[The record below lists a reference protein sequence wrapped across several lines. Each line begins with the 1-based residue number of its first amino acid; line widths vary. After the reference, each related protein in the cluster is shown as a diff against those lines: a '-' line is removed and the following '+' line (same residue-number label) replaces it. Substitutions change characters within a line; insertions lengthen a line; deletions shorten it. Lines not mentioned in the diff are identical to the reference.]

1 MNHHG
6 VDASEGHVHHH
17 GSHGSAEPAPPTSVH
32 EGHHSHDMSH
42 PGSHGELTK
51 HGHHEGGGHDMS
63 MAMFFHTGDAET
75 ILFKFWRT
83 ESAMA
88 LTLSCLLIFV
98 FAVLYEALKF
108 FREWLFAWD
117 RKRLAGGRDQYNP
130 PRRYREANYNY
141 NQPTYPPRINPQS
154 GTQIY
159 AYRPRAPSM
168 PPLQQPLQPPG
179 PGSPQPHSSLILIP
193 HTHQHIQENTPPAG
207 RTSKLKVYCS
217 GMHILQTFLHVLQVL
232 ISFLLMLV
240 FMTFNV
246 WLCVAVLLGAG
257 VGYYIFCAFRTNVQE
272 HCN

>member
-1 MNHHG
+1 MDHHG
-6 VDASEGHVHHH
+6 VDVSEGHVHHH
-17 GSHGSAEPAPPTSVH
+17 ASHGSPAPAPPSSSH
-32 EGHHSHDMSH
+32 EGHHSPEMTHH
-42 PGSHGELTK
+42 GSHGEHTK

-98 FAVLYEALKF
+98 VAVLYEALKF
-108 FREWLFAWD
+108 FREWLFSWD
-117 RKRLAGGRDQYNP
+117 RRRLAGGRDQYNR

-141 NQPTYPPRINPQS
+141 NQPTYPPRTNQQS

-159 AYRPRAPSM
+159 
-168 PPLQQPLQPPG
+168 
-179 PGSPQPHSSLILIP
+179 
-193 HTHQHIQENTPPAG
+193 HTHHHVQENTPPAG
-207 RTSKLKVYCS
+207 KTTKLKVYCS
-217 GMHILQTFLHVLQVL
+217 GMHILQTLLHVLQVL